1 MEKINLL
8 LTQHRAEFLNLVD
21 EFFDKKYPKNK
32 MKSTNYK
39 IMTMGKVYENRTFT
53 ASYIQLVKD
62 LIKIFG
68 YSKCKDYFG
77 CFMGTD
83 INGFSDSK
91 KSKNTIVDLGQ
102 SVYLSTYSSTEIKK
116 NHLIGL
122 LGDLGINIDF
132 ISLNSGSYTPACGVV
147 D

>member
-1 MEKINLL
+1 
-8 LTQHRAEFLNLVD
+8 
-21 EFFDKKYPKNK
+21 
-32 MKSTNYK
+32 
-39 IMTMGKVYENRTFT
+39 MGKVYENRTFT

-147 D
+147 DWPSVGVDCAVLGACCVGGSPQAICDGVLQ